1 MTKYGLLKIKRVK
14 SKEKGIKLIALVI
27 KIIVLLILAG
37 VTIATLMGD
46 NGIITKAREAKQ
58 KTEDAQKEEEAILS
72 DIEDYMNGITVSEEG
87 FNEDVG
93 VNEPKLKSGMI
104 PVYYDESAKVWK
116 KADETNTGKQ
126 WYDYD
131 AKKWANIITV
141 SDEDKELREVE
152 VGTEI
157 PMDKITTFFVWI
169 PRYAYSITEGYKQGS
184 TVPESTEITD
194 VTGEIDV
201 TFLKGNTNTGVDGI
215 QYEID
220 YDETKL
226 NAGDTTPKIVHPG
239 FTLGNSQLTGIWVA
253 KFEAS
258 GLNGEQAV
266 GNASASLATPVEPAS
281 DGSTYVRI
289 LPNKVSWRH
298 ITIGESEYQSMRMSA
313 NTEKYGWTGAVNS
326 HLIKNSEWG
335 AVAYLCYSDY
345 GNVPKTNG
353 AGTLDSTKRWYY
365 DMYTGAG
372 AKSDEGRYENF
383 TEDTYGYNTSAG
395 KLASTTGNEYGIYD
409 MAGGAW
415 ERVAGYLDNGNNYLN
430 TNGQSTTKV
439 NGETV
444 KYIENGQ
451 LNSSYNA
458 LWEKYEVSEEE
469 RSNQIEVEGVGKIA
483 QTTLWSWNN
492 RGVEY
497 NRARKRLTEANYNNM
512 AKHKGIG
519 VNEVGTDF
527 SYYAPYG
534 TTGSSWSWYKTV
546 KDTSTNTSTEYARA
560 WNSDYTLIG
569 HASFPFVQR
578 GGGCGSGTGAGVL
591 YTGITYG
598 YASNHTGFRPVLA
611 V

>member
-1 MTKYGLLKIKRVK
+1 MKKNKM
-14 SKEKGIKLIALVI
+14 KEKGITLIALVI
-27 KIIVLLILAG
+27 TIIVLLILAG

-266 GNASASLATPVEPAS
+266 GNASASSATPVEPAS

-439 NGETV
+439 NGETI

-534 TTGSSWSWYKTV
+534 TTGSSWTWYKNV
-546 KDTSTNTSTEYARA
+546 KDTSTEYARA

-569 HASFPFVQR
+569 HASNPFVTR
-578 GGGCGSGTGAGVL
+578 GGVCRSGTGAGVL
-591 YTGITYG
+591 HTSITSG
-598 YASNHTGFRPVLA
+598 DASYYDGFRPVLA
-611 V
+611 F